1 MISRLFLKVAW
12 VHLDRQMIITIHR
25 QVVARI
31 GRFSVSFDH
40 QRTWHLHIRGVQQ
53 EDAGRYMCQVNSEPM
68 ISQVGHVHVVGAY
81 TFTIT
86 IVWMCNKYPTVQVVS
101 R

>member
-1 MISRLFLKVAW
+1 VQIFFSGEKVAW
-12 VHLDRQMIITIHR
+12 VHLDRQMILTIHR

-31 GRFSVSFDH
+31 GRFSVSYDH

-81 TFTIT
+81 T
-86 IVWMCNKYPTVQVVS
+86 
-101 R
+101 

>member
-1 MISRLFLKVAW
+1 MNLNQLVVDLIMCKIFFSGEKVAW
-12 VHLDRQMIITIHR
+12 VHLDRQMILTIHR

-31 GRFSVSFDH
+31 GRFSVSYDH

-81 TFTIT
+81 T
-86 IVWMCNKYPTVQVVS
+86 
-101 R
+101 